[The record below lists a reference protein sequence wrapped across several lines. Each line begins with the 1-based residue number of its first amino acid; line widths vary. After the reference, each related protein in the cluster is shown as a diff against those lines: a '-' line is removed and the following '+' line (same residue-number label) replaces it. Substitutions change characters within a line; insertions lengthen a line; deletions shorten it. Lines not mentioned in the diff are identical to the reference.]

1 MNMDCMS
8 TNVQQGR
15 VVERDGLKEISMDK
29 LEQVNRFKQSFQNWS
44 DTTEEGRFAKRRK
57 LKCMLQ

>member
-44 DTTEEGRFAKRRK
+44 DTTEEGRFA
-57 LKCMLQ
+57 